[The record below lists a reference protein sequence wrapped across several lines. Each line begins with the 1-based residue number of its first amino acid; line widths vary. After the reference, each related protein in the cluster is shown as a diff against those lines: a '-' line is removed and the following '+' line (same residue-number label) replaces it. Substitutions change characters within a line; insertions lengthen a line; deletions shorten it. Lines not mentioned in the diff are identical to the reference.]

1 MPAIDVKETGFN
13 SIDPTVVDQNCR
25 VYSDFNN
32 EVGKYRYPLP
42 EGGARP
48 EGVHDAAYYYD
59 KLIDHL
65 NDSAARAKEMNEDTL
80 GVTFNHVHN
89 FNLANEFVLR
99 DIDKVLSLETAP
111 DAPEN
116 KERMDFLGK
125 LRQTVAR
132 DMDVSVKLKKQLE
145 ADLEKELFGE
155 SMKVF
160 NETNP
165 FDKGNFDLF
174 IGEKY
179 QDPNVRMRRAHDMSF
194 SVDRSAVMSISIL
207 ALINEGMDF
216 ETVSDPKKGLDRK
229 QAMFDKFSQLIAKG
243 GEDAQNQIA
252 QTLYTGYKNLTKM
265 INDAAVTID
274 FSQPDL
280 LQNKQYCQLLHL
292 HAVQHDAWQELKHV
306 QNKVVDLAKAENPQI
321 DTYHKLT
328 DHFKDMQSPLL
339 GVRSELMNYREG
351 CKFLA
356 CNRELGSSVSQVS
369 RAVCNY
375 VYTKKTEEMIAQA
388 QARNANTGK
397 PFLQWFTEKEMM
409 FDAYKSPIDPP
420 LTEKFEKN
428 KLLKSIELGH
438 SLAKIVSSGEFT
450 KNIRIEGDVAED
462 PKVTGLPS
470 SADVQTMLVNSAK
483 GDELDYVLNGIY
495 IAETRF
501 EPHTQMERNAV
512 KYMNESENKFEGL
525 VRACADADAAVHRSS
540 GEFKNATKALR
551 DLDTAMKA
559 LNEEEDL
566 EKRSE
571 MLEKITAL
579 KETAEEKIQKYL
591 DRKQKNKPRNKDYE
605 QKTLDRIDLMK
616 LALKTVNEFRY
627 DLDKIQLDIDKEVA
641 SNQTTAMENAEK
653 IYKEKAEEYS
663 NDLGEQAENEMIRSK
678 RELYEKAKESYDD
691 LRKLAKNSP
700 DHNYSEKQQ
709 RMILRMMATV
719 THHEML
725 CDFKTGEIKDKYVDN
740 PNLPYK
746 TTYNRVRHSS
756 EFEDATKDLFNS
768 EGQINQER
776 LKDFIAAPKMFRDK
790 IMAKRMS
797 AVKNKQLKEK
807 DKNNNTAHTK
817 KNNSKKLKNTL
828 NNSK

>member
-1 MPAIDVKETGFN
+1 MPVIDIRETGLN
-13 SIDPTVVDQNCR
+13 STDPTLVNQNYKL
-25 VYSDFNN
+25 YSRYNDDAA
-32 EVGKYRYPLP
+32 KYRYPLP

-48 EGVHDAAYYYD
+48 EGVHDAAYYFD
-59 KLIDHL
+59 QLIRHL
-65 NDSAARAKEMNEDTL
+65 NDAAARAKEMDDDKI

-99 DIDKVLSLETAP
+99 DIDRVLSLETAP

-116 KERMDFLGK
+116 KERMEFVRK
-125 LRQTVAR
+125 LREPVVLN
-132 DMDVSVKLKKQLE
+132 MDASVKLKRKLE
-145 ADLEKELFGE
+145 ADLEQELFGE

-165 FDKGNFDLF
+165 FDRDNFDLF

-179 QDPNVRMRRAHDMSF
+179 LDPSVRIRKAHDMPF
-194 SVDRSAVMSISIL
+194 SVDRSAVLSISVL

-216 ETVSDPKKGLDRK
+216 ETVSDPKKGIERK
-229 QAMFDKFSQLIAKG
+229 QAMFDKYSQLIAKG

-280 LQNKQYCQLLHL
+280 LQNKRYCQLLHL

-306 QNKVVDLAKAENPQI
+306 QNKVVDLAKADDPQI

-356 CNRELGSSVSQVS
+356 CNRELGS
-369 RAVCNY
+369 AVGQISKSISDY
-375 VYTKKTEEMIAQA
+375 VYSKKTEEMIAQA

-397 PFLQWFTEKEMM
+397 PFLQWFTEEEMM
-409 FDAYKSPIDPP
+409 YDAFKGPIDPP
-420 LTEKFEKN
+420 LAEKLDKY
-428 KLLKSIELGH
+428 KIVKSAELAH
-438 SLAKIVSSGEFT
+438 PLAKLISSGEFT
-450 KNIRIEGDVAED
+450 KNIRIEGDVSAN
-462 PKVTGLPS
+462 PQVTGLPS
-470 SADVQTMLVNSAK
+470 ANDIQTMLLNNAK
-483 GDELDYVLNGIY
+483 GDEFDDILAGIY

-501 EPHTQMERNAV
+501 EPRTQMEKNAV

-525 VRACADADAAVHRSS
+525 VKACADADAAVHRSS
-540 GEFKNATKALR
+540 GEFKDAAKALKA
-551 DLDTAMKA
+551 LDKAMKA
-559 LNEEEDL
+559 YNEDDDL
-566 EKRSE
+566 ENRIE
-571 MLEKITAL
+571 AAEKLAKL
-579 KETAEEKIQKYL
+579 REDAEEKIQKYL
-591 DRKQKNKPRNKDYE
+591 DRKEKNKPRNKDYE

-616 LALKTVNEFRY
+616 LSLSTVQEFRY
-627 DLDKIQLDIDKEVA
+627 DLDNMQLGFDKELA
-641 SNQTTAMENAEK
+641 ENETAAMKEADNK
-653 IYKEKAEEYS
+653 YKEQAETYS
-663 NDLGEQAENEMIRSK
+663 NKLGEQAESENIKGK
-678 RELYEKAKESYDD
+678 RDLYEKAKESYDD

-700 DHNYSEKQQ
+700 DRNYSEKQQ

-740 PNLPYK
+740 PDLPYK

-756 EFEDATKDLFNS
+756 EFEEATKDMFNS

-776 LKDFIAAPKMFRDK
+776 LKDFIAQPKMFRDK
-790 IMAKRMS
+790 IMAQRMS

-807 DKNNNTAHTK
+807 ELNSSTTHNKNNNKKLNTAL
-817 KNNSKKLKNTL
+817 KNNK
-828 NNSK
+828 